1 MVLVTQQPWLPEQAD
16 LAIALESGKIAAM
29 EQNIGVVRQPRTIAQ
44 REGHV
49 EDHGNGLSG
58 STTPIAKPLTERA
71 SSKAAQE
78 SEVDDEVK
86 LTGLSGRL
94 ICK

>member
-1 MVLVTQQPWLPEQAD
+1 
-16 LAIALESGKIAAM
+16 M

-44 REGHV
+44 RDMEGHAD
-49 EDHGNGLSG
+49 DHGNGFSG
-58 STTPIAKPLTERA
+58 STTPIAKPLTERS

-78 SEVDDEVK
+78 SEVDEEVK